1 MEMNFINGHIVGFR
15 FCLGQ
20 DLKDLQGQLFRSV
33 CHASLVNDLSDLPH
47 AAVLM
52 MMVVGM
58 FMDMTVFMMAALFMD
73 MVVMMT
79 VTLSMDMAVMM
90 AVALSMSMVVMMAAA
105 LSMSMVVMMAAA
117 LSMGMVVMMTVALL
131 MDMAVD
137 MLTARLMFLVTVMH
151 MPILVAMQIL
161 HIMVMVLMLFIQ
173 DHPEITGINPRLYH
187 PLDLNPKSRNRE
199 TLQCLQKHFFIGSQI
214 QQRRNGHVP
223 ADPRIALQI

>member
-1 MEMNFINGHIVGFR
+1 
-15 FCLGQ
+15 
-20 DLKDLQGQLFRSV
+20 
-33 CHASLVNDLSDLPH
+33 
-47 AAVLM
+47 M

-90 AVALSMSMVVMMAAA
+90 AVA